1 MLPSVSGYGGNEATI
16 DLGLSLGSWLQQE
29 ANAPQQALQ
38 KKASMVNLEVGI
50 EEEAGKQSTRG
61 SGFVKV
67 NMDEIGIGRKICVMD
82 YAGYAGLALELEKMF
97 GTHSPSGLRLLDQ
110 DSSFSLVY
118 KDRNTGDWMPIS
130 NFSWQY
136 VFLPKSLVSTMVIV
150 SSFWLSSLL
159 SHKISSAIRN
169 VYVRCCE
176 TGMLKLIQGSC
187 SVKSPVH
194 TLSLS
199 RLKTANTLYT
209 LATLY
214 IYSDS
219 FTRALITFSKFHWHG
234 ERNNRKRFHL
244 NHGLELAFQP
254 HLTYMRKK
262 YVFPSLL

>member
-130 NFSWQY
+130 NFSWQEF
-136 VFLPKSLVSTMVIV
+136 VQNAM
-150 SSFWLSSLL
+150 
-159 SHKISSAIRN
+159 
-169 VYVRCCE
+169 
-176 TGMLKLIQGSC
+176 
-187 SVKSPVH
+187 
-194 TLSLS
+194 
-199 RLKTANTLYT
+199 RLR
-209 LATLY
+209 
-214 IYSDS
+214 I
-219 FTRALITFSKFHWHG
+219 
-234 ERNNRKRFHL
+234 
-244 NHGLELAFQP
+244 
-254 HLTYMRKK
+254 MRK
-262 YVFPSLL
+262 

>member
-130 NFSWQY
+130 NFSWQCFSFSS
-136 VFLPKSLVSTMVIV
+136 VTTATSLPYFQGRSRNWWSDAARHPYLTGQGMVN
-150 SSFWLSSLL
+150 
-159 SHKISSAIRN
+159 A
-169 VYVRCCE
+169 
-176 TGMLKLIQGSC
+176 
-187 SVKSPVH
+187 
-194 TLSLS
+194 
-199 RLKTANTLYT
+199 
-209 LATLY
+209 
-214 IYSDS
+214 
-219 FTRALITFSKFHWHG
+219 
-234 ERNNRKRFHL
+234 
-244 NHGLELAFQP
+244 
-254 HLTYMRKK
+254 
-262 YVFPSLL
+262 